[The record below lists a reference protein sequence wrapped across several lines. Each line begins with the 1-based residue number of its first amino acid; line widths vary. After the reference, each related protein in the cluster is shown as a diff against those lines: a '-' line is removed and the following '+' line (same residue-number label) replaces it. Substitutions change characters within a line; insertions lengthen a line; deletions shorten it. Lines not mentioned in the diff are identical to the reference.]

1 MTLEEFNAGLAL
13 RLRNVLQK
21 HAREQFARH
30 GGGRLGE
37 ANTNLDAAIQEFNDF
52 VFDAIDASVSALPA
66 PGEET

>member
-1 MTLEEFNAGLAL
+1 MTREEFNAGLAL

-52 VFDAIDASVSALPA
+52 VFDAIDASVSALTA